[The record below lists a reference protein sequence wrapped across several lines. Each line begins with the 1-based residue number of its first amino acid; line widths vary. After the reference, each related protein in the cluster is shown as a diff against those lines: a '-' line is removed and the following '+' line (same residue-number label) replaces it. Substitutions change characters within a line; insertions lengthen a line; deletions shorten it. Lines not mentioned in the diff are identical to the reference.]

1 VVALFTVI
9 NVRGVQQSA
18 KTMEVITIVKILPLL
33 LFVLVGAAFVHPSN
47 WHWQV
52 TPPLPAVPGTAGVVI
67 FAFTVVILVTVGVL
81 THWHLEQPPRLL
93 VMEVA
98 RWLTGGVLGGSDV
111 NNYLDCRSQL
121 QMSGFW
127 LLTDVAV
134 GTLLMPLVMDSSAV
148 FLLLFS
154 SVRQWPSTQ

>member
-1 VVALFTVI
+1 MAYDRRGDDTRW
-9 NVRGVQQSA
+9 VR
-18 KTMEVITIVKILPLL
+18 EVKLRPYN
-33 LFVLVGAAFVHPSN
+33 P
-47 WHWQV
+47 
-52 TPPLPAVPGTAGVVI
+52 
-67 FAFTVVILVTVGVL
+67 
-81 THWHLEQPPRLL
+81 
-93 VMEVA
+93 
-98 RWLTGGVLGGSDV
+98 
-111 NNYLDCRSQL
+111 CRSQL